1 MVRVYEAELSHKCSK
16 QVWAPLQLKGGGTI
30 IVTNFCVDKKGDDCY
45 SLRRN
50 KITKTYPRKFIRES
64 KPSQEEAQK
73 LVDDYMEFIK
83 QNKSFDGSTT
93 CLKL

>member
-1 MVRVYEAELSHKCSK
+1 MVRIYEAKLHHMCSK
-16 QVWAPLQLKGGGTI
+16 QVWAPLQLKGSETF
-30 IVTNFCVDKKGDDCY
+30 IVTNFCVLVEGDCY
-45 SLRRN
+45 SLKRN
-50 KITKTYPRKFIRES
+50 KIRETYPRKFIRES

>member
-1 MVRVYEAELSHKCSK
+1 MIRIYEAKLHHTCKIK
-16 QVWAPLQLKGGGTI
+16 QVWAPLQLKVGTI

-50 KITKTYPRKFIRES
+50 KITKTYPRKFIWES

-73 LVDDYMEFIK
+73 LVDDFMEFIK
-83 QNKSFDGSTT
+83 QNKSFDGITT

>member
-1 MVRVYEAELSHKCSK
+1 MVGIYEAKKPRLKCSK
-16 QVWAPLQLKGGGTI
+16 QVWAPLQLKVGTF
-30 IVTNFCVDKKGDDCY
+30 IVTNFCVNKKGDDCY

-64 KPSQEEAQK
+64 KPSIEEAQK